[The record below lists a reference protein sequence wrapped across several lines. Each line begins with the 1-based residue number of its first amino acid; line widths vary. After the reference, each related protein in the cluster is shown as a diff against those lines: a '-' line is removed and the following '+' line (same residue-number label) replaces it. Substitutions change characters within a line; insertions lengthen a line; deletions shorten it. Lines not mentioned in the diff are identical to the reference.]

1 MSVSTIIFD
10 STSSDWFYT
19 TGEDVTED
27 QDPVEEEPDP
37 VEGTLPKRVRDF
49 SFFFPQRLKD
59 GLTFQ
64 NTMPRKGWDKIFDGC

>member
-1 MSVSTIIFD
+1 MTFLLLTLRSQRLWIVVREWSTNWMSREEAHVDENVSTIIFD

-37 VEGTLPKRVRDF
+37 VEGP
-49 SFFFPQRLKD
+49 
-59 GLTFQ
+59 
-64 NTMPRKGWDKIFDGC
+64 N

>member
-49 SFFFPQRLKD
+49 VLFFSPSV
-59 GLTFQ
+59 
-64 NTMPRKGWDKIFDGC
+64 